1 MCVGPTG
8 GPHGRPEARRGGRAD
23 PAASRARLRP
33 GRGGADA
40 RGVRG
45 PAPTSTCCWARLPA
59 PPGHR
64 GRAGRYGRAGWHR
77 AGRRRC
83 GPGRS
88 GRVPGCRTQAGAV
101 PAGFAGRITLTIPL
115 ATLLGL
121 ADRPAEIPGIG
132 PIDPDPGAN
141 TPDRYQTGHQP
152 TAGIQH
158 INVPD
163 RCLRRVGN
171 WCASRPLTCGSNR
184 LIDDRQVRAYVG
196 GLPVFAVD
204 RICVRAPMSADERQ
218 SADALGRL
226 EAVSLYE

>member
-1 MCVGPTG
+1 MQRWAEDSGNAALM
-8 GPHGRPEARRGGRAD
+8 GRELPPAEVLAAD
-23 PAASRARLRP
+23 QRITA
-33 GRGGADA
+33 
-40 RGVRG
+40 
-45 PAPTSTCCWARLPA
+45 WARQLKA
-59 PPGHR
+59 
-64 GRAGRYGRAGWHR
+64 AGLDGDMD
-77 AGRRRC
+77 
-83 GPGRS
+83 
-88 GRVPGCRTQAGAV
+88 
-101 PAGFAGRITLTIPL
+101 I
-115 ATLLGL
+115 
-121 ADRPAEIPGIG
+121 
-132 PIDPDPGAN
+132 
-141 TPDRYQTGHQP
+141 DRYPTGHQP

-204 RICVRAPMSADERQ
+204 RIRVRAPMSADERQ

>member
-1 MCVGPTG
+1 MRGRTPPQGTANSLSAYARLIAVTTLTEMA
-8 GPHGRPEARRGGRAD
+8 GRPGVLRGT
-23 PAASRARLRP
+23 
-33 GRGGADA
+33 
-40 RGVRG
+40 G
-45 PAPTSTCCWARLPA
+45 P
-59 PPGHR
+59 
-64 GRAGRYGRAGWHR
+64 
-77 AGRRRC
+77 
-83 GPGRS
+83 
-88 GRVPGCRTQAGAV
+88 V
-101 PAGFAGRITLTIPL
+101 
-115 ATLLGL
+115 
-121 ADRPAEIPGIG
+121 
-132 PIDPDPGAN
+132 DPDPGAN
-141 TPDRYQTGHQP
+141 TPDRYPTGHQP

-204 RICVRAPMSADERQ
+204 RIRVRAPMSADERQ